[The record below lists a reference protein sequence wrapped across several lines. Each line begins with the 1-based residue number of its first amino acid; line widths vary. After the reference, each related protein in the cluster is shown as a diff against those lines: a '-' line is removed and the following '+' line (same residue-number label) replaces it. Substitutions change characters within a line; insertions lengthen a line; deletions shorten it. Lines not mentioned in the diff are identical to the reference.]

1 MDRAEHP
8 KPQFERENWR
18 NLNGVWQFEIDDARS
33 GEARG
38 LYETGKALSG
48 TINVPFCPES
58 ALSGVGHKDFMA
70 AVWYKRTV
78 TIGADELKGRA
89 ILHFGAVDYLAA
101 VYVNVLRG
109 TPLLVQMYISYYF
122 IPMAIPAL
130 NSIDKVYYVILALVL
145 NSSAYVSEI
154 IRSGINAVDKGQT
167 EAARSL
173 GMTAKHTMTKI
184 ILPQAIKNILPALA
198 NEYIAMIKET
208 SLAGTFMLYEL
219 MYTRTLLANKFLVW
233 QPLFIIA
240 IIYLIM
246 TLVLSYLVRMM
257 EKRLSV
263 SD

>member
-1 MDRAEHP
+1 MGKGIIEVFLEYWP
-8 KPQFERENWR
+8 IF
-18 NLNGVWQFEIDDARS
+18 L
-33 GEARG
+33 RG
-38 LYETGKALSG
+38 AIGTLEFAFIAVLLGSVLGALVALCSLSKNKIIN
-48 TINVPFCPES
+48 TIAS
-58 ALSGVGHKDFMA
+58 
-70 AVWYKRTV
+70 
-78 TIGADELKGRA
+78 I
-89 ILHFGAVDYLAA
+89 
-101 VYVNVLRG
+101 YVNVLRG

-154 IRSGINAVDKGQT
+154 IRGGINAVDKGQT

-173 GMTAKHTMTKI
+173 GMTARHTMTKI
-184 ILPQAIKNILPALA
+184 VLPQAIKNILPALA

-240 IIYLIM
+240 AIYLVM
-246 TLVLSYLVRMM
+246 TLVLSWLVRLM

>member
-1 MDRAEHP
+1 MGKGIIEVFLEYWP
-8 KPQFERENWR
+8 IF
-18 NLNGVWQFEIDDARS
+18 L
-33 GEARG
+33 RG
-38 LYETGKALSG
+38 AIGTLEFAFIAVLLGSVLGALVALCSLSKNKIIN
-48 TINVPFCPES
+48 TIAS
-58 ALSGVGHKDFMA
+58 
-70 AVWYKRTV
+70 
-78 TIGADELKGRA
+78 I
-89 ILHFGAVDYLAA
+89 
-101 VYVNVLRG
+101 YVNVLRG

-130 NSIDKVYYVILALVL
+130 NSIDKLYYVILALVL
-145 NSSAYVSEI
+145 NSSAFVSEI
-154 IRSGINAVDKGQT
+154 IRGGINAVDKGQT

-173 GMTAKHTMTKI
+173 GMTARHTMTKI
-184 ILPQAIKNILPALA
+184 VLPQAIKNILPALA

-240 IIYLIM
+240 AIYLAM
-246 TLVLSYLVRMM
+246 TLVLSWLVRLM